1 VNGDT
6 SEQSGRSQT
15 RSFYSW
21 LITFVSFICLPN
33 AFAAYSRLYVFGDS
47 LSDLV
52 NNAVIFGAG
61 RDPGSYLSLVTRAQ
75 RPSVAF
81 QGNTLPTEPAL
92 PGGLH
97 TFFPPQPRWSES
109 TSIRTKVAVGS
120 APT

>member
-52 NNAVIFGAG
+52 NNAVILA
-61 RDPGSYLSLVTRAQ
+61 PGVTPVPISASSLGLNVHPSLFRGTHYRRSLPSRVGCIPFFRPSLDGQRAQ
-75 RPSVAF
+75 ASEPR
-81 QGNTLPTEPAL
+81 LP
-92 PGGLH
+92 
-97 TFFPPQPRWSES
+97 
-109 TSIRTKVAVGS
+109 
-120 APT
+120 